1 MGQTMIEK
9 ILSRNLGK
17 SVYAGDEEL
26 FEPDLTVAY
35 DYPGYI
41 DSYEKQLTEELK
53 IDQVANPEKF
63 MFFIDHF
70 NPAGD
75 SKYREVHV
83 KTRNFAKRC
92 NIKLYEDVGIGHQVI
107 MEKGYVKPGMLL
119 IHFDGHV
126 SSLGALGAGAIS
138 VRNAVIEALATRKVS
153 IVVPGTMRINLVG
166 KLERGVTARD
176 LFHTLVQRLG
186 ASGGC
191 NLCLEYGGEGLR
203 SLNMDD
209 RITLCNQNMFLS
221 AITSVCEQDEE
232 TDRFL
237 ANAGLTPGMYSHVEP
252 DQDAVYA
259 KEYTL
264 DLATVEPVL
273 VAPPSSANT
282 VAISDYEGMKIDI
295 GYVGSCASGRIT
307 DFAQV
312 LDILEGKHIDPSTH
326 LYAVPSSV
334 QLQKQI
340 AENGMMSKLIDA
352 GACVYYPSCDFC
364 YGMLGTMTPGQVAL
378 STGTLNIPGRMGC
391 TKADIYTASPYTIA
405 ASLLNGKVTDPRKV
419 L

>member
-9 ILSRNLGK
+9 ILSRNLGRA
-17 SVYAGDEEL
+17 VYAGDEAL

-41 DSYEKQLTEELK
+41 DSYEKQLTEELGIPTVK
-53 IDQVANPEKF
+53 NPDKF

-107 MEKGYVKPGMLL
+107 MEKGYVTPGMLL
-119 IHFDGHV
+119 VHFDGHV

-138 VRNAVIEALATRKVS
+138 VRNAVIEALATQRVS
-153 IVVPGTMRINLVG
+153 IVVPGTMRVNLVG

-186 ASGGC
+186 PSGGC
-191 NLCLEYGGEGLR
+191 NLCIEYGGPGLA

-221 AITSVCEQDEE
+221 AVTSVCEQDEQ
-232 TDRFL
+232 TDAFL
-237 ANAGLTPGMYSHVEP
+237 AGVARREYTHITP
-252 DQDAVYA
+252 DKDAVYA
-259 KEYTL
+259 REYTL
-264 DLATVEPVL
+264 DLSTVAPVL

-282 VAISDYEGMKIDI
+282 VAISDYEGMKVDM

-312 LDILEGKHIDPSTH
+312 LDVLSGKHIDASTR

-334 QLQKQI
+334 KLQKEI
-340 AENGMMSKLIDA
+340 AENGMMSDLIDA

-364 YGMLGTMTPGQVAL
+364 YGMLGTMTPGEVAL

-405 ASLLNGKVTDPRKV
+405 ASLLQGKITDPRKV